1 MGLLA
6 EDKEV
11 VELFLFFFGEGWWFW
26 DVPDL
31 EGVTRLVFFCFFF
44 WVTHHPGEEGRGVE
58 HTG

>member
-6 EDKEV
+6 EDEEV

-31 EGVTRLVFFCFFF
+31 EGVTRLVVFFLGD
-44 WVTHHPGEEGRGVE
+44 TPSR
-58 HTG
+58 